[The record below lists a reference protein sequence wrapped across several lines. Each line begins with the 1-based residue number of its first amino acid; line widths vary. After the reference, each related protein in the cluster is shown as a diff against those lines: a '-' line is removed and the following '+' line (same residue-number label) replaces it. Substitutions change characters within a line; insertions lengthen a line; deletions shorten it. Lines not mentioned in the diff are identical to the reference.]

1 MIDPHSFPYLEF
13 DLGSILEDKVIR
25 VDRYIPVNLPQRHVV
40 DSDILF
46 QMIEGDIGYK
56 TILSSPSYLLDY
68 RESTLV
74 PLVHHSDRERSKA
87 VKYI

>member
-46 QMIEGDIGYK
+46 QMIGGGIGYK
-56 TILSSPSYLLDY
+56 IEPFVPSYLLDC

-87 VKYI
+87 VECI